1 MTPVL
6 IYGLQQGIDMQ
17 MCGTEEEESDEDEA
31 EEPRAAKKVSICSV
45 CVCVC
50 VCDGFDRARLQRE
63 GRKLPAVPRKA
74 KGRTFASQPHP
85 QKVSGV

>member
-31 EEPRAAKKVSICSV
+31 EEPCTAKKVGFLCRSGRLCVCV

-50 VCDGFDRARLQRE
+50 VCDGFHRARWVRCIVRCL
-63 GRKLPAVPRKA
+63 VW
-74 KGRTFASQPHP
+74 
-85 QKVSGV
+85 